1 MFVCV
6 PGSVTVTNPLS
17 SSTSIKS
24 VKVTKPFR
32 QTNNCGT
39 LASGASCTITVSWC
53 SSTPITG
60 ILTVTDASGTA
71 QYVSMTGE
79 Q

>member
-1 MFVCV
+1 MFACAS
-6 PGSVTVTNPLS
+6 GTVTVTNPLS
-17 SSTSIKS
+17 TSTSLNS

-32 QTNNCGT
+32 QANNCAT
-39 LASGASCTITVSWC
+39 LASGASCTVTVSWC

-60 ILTVTDASGTA
+60 TLAVTDASGTT

>member
-1 MFVCV
+1 MFACA
-6 PGSVTVTNPLS
+6 PGMVTVTNPLN

-24 VKVTKPFR
+24 VKVTNNFR
-32 QTNNCGT
+32 QASNCGT

-60 ILTVTDASGTA
+60 TLTVTDASGTP
-71 QYVSMTGE
+71 QYVSLTGE